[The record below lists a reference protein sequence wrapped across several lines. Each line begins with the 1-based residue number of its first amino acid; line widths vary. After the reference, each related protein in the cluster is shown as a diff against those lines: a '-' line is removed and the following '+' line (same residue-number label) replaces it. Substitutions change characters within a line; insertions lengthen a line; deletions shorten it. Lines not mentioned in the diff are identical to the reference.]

1 MSAGQAGF
9 DFIFNNVSFAR
20 SGLLNDAQLVQTKG
34 PTERQKERKIT
45 TLQVYLFIYNAHAL
59 SQSLSNPPPPSS
71 PHILITLDCYVGKK
85 NNLSA
90 TTGKV
95 FISFLAFLVS
105 MALAMTKTSTSEAC
119 ASFVLSFH

>member
-59 SQSLSNPPPPSS
+59 SQSLSNTPPPILTPHTYHTRLLRWKKKTTSRQQQVRFLFPS
-71 PHILITLDCYVGKK
+71 
-85 NNLSA
+85 
-90 TTGKV
+90 
-95 FISFLAFLVS
+95 
-105 MALAMTKTSTSEAC
+105 
-119 ASFVLSFH
+119 